1 MHRCSQDALH
11 TARFQPHAREA
22 RSGREKR
29 LGYNSRV
36 RHASREGSPDAR
48 PLPDPMLPMKA
59 LLGLV
64 LLCLA
69 ALASAADPAMPQVAA
84 RSWLLYD
91 FVANQVL
98 LAHNADERVEP
109 ASLTKLM
116 TAYVVFGEIRAK
128 KITREQT
135 VPVSQRAWKA
145 EGSRMFI
152 EPRKPVTV
160 DELLHGMI
168 VQSGNDASIAL
179 AELVAGSEEAFAELM
194 NKEGKRLGMNGTR
207 FANAT
212 GLPSS
217 QHYSTASDLA
227 KLAAAVIR
235 DFPEF
240 YPLYSLKDY
249 TYNKIKQSN
258 RNRLLWRDPSVDGVK
273 TGLTEAAGH
282 CLVASAKR
290 GERRLVSVVLGA
302 SSDAGRAAES
312 QKLLNFGFQFY
323 ETVRLYEKGKAV
335 EQLQVW
341 KGSAPTVPAG
351 FAEDLFFAIP
361 KGQSDKLKA
370 SLESQQPLLAPVS
383 AGQRLGTMKIT
394 LDGKPLAEVP
404 VVATEAVG
412 VGNVFSRAWDSLR
425 LLFK

>member
-1 MHRCSQDALH
+1 MRRCSQDALH

-22 RSGREKR
+22 RPGREKR

-36 RHASREGSPDAR
+36 RNASREGSPDAR

-64 LLCLA
+64 LLFLS
-69 ALASAADPAMPQVAA
+69 ALASAAEPAMPQVAA

-116 TAYVVFGEIRAK
+116 TAYIVFGEIRQK

-323 ETVRLYEKGKAV
+323 ETVRLYEKGKPV

-412 VGNVFSRAWDSLR
+412 VGNVFARAWDSLR